1 MEAVDTADLSEE
13 EVLQSLPLVVTST
26 GELATEFGF
35 CALPIDSG
43 ARIQLVAVAVIDSK
57 LLVAIPRTAW
67 HKKVAQR
74 TLPQN
79 ALQKPAMVE
88 VDAVYLNDRLADP
101 VSSLRIWMGFLEH
114 SLLLNLQEDAE
125 PDTFDYGFVQ
135 GDSELLVPTA
145 QALRDAAQEHFAF
158 ASAVEFP
165 DQLEEASGLHMGE
178 RVGRLESLVE
188 GLASSMA
195 TLVSKLDGPVQ
206 AGQDTVP
213 LPVASPKRPSAM
225 RNAGAKTPPYLHVSF
240 AEKYPMMDPSVVAA
254 AVQAGVE
261 EDSLREMQKLLGAAA
276 PAAKRLKEPQSRPT
290 SSRSQPTVAA
300 HLSETESEKEMLGG
314 GTPPAPA
321 QTVEQ
326 AVTQLAEIVGVL
338 TADKMKKKRASRLEA
353 ALDGISASG
362 MSDPLTLGSGKKA
375 AAARR
380 ILRSSLQESP
390 EEVYQLIERMMLE
403 DLLHQTVTP
412 GMPSVTLNC
421 RAWMEHRS
429 RIGPYKTGAYL
440 GWTAAGALDVDV
452 GPMCNRSW
460 KLDVGGG
467 AVARTASSSDGA
479 GYSLSAGIEQ
489 RRAPI
494 LQDSGRPLGGS
505 CTQPPQGGG
514 RLCFKEEPPWKD
526 EPCSRGQARSEGQSK
541 SQGEV
546 LGQSRRSMKLHDF
559 TAAPGPD
566 SRNRGDNNASIPGL
580 RAPTVL
586 VPQLVNSLCRVLL
599 KAGGPLASFVHSVLS
614 RKPNPEISKGPFPRD
629 LWPMAPPYPEA
640 FRSSPIVWW
649 FSHLAEKEDEFT
661 SSHLGLV
668 MVGASY
674 ERSF

>member
-26 GELATEFGF
+26 GELTSEFGF

-43 ARIQLVAVAVIDSK
+43 ARIQLVAVTVIDSK
-57 LLVAIPRTAW
+57 LLVAIPKAAW

-74 TLPQN
+74 VLPQN
-79 ALQKPAMVE
+79 GLQKPAMVE
-88 VDAVYLNDRLADP
+88 VDAVYLTDRLSEP
-101 VSSLRIWMGFLEH
+101 VSSLRIWMGFLEN

-135 GDSELLVPTA
+135 GDVDLLAPTA

-165 DQLEEASGLHMGE
+165 EQLEEASGFLIGE
-178 RVGRLESLVE
+178 RVGRLEGLVE

-206 AGQDTVP
+206 IEQESVP
-213 LPVASPKRPSAM
+213 LPVASPKRQSAM
-225 RNAGAKTPPYLHVSF
+225 RAVGAKTPPYLHVSF
-240 AEKYPMMDPSVVAA
+240 AEKYPMLDPSVVAA

-276 PAAKRLKEPQSRPT
+276 PAAKRLKEPQSRAT

-300 HLSETESEKEMLGG
+300 HLSETESEKDMLGG
-314 GTPPAPA
+314 GIPPAPA

-338 TADKMKKKRASRLEA
+338 TADKLKKKKASRLEA
-353 ALDGISASG
+353 ALDGISASAVG
-362 MSDPLTLGSGKKA
+362 DPLTLGSGKKA

-390 EEVYQLIERMMLE
+390 EEVYQLVERMMLE

-412 GMPSVTLNC
+412 GMPAVTLNC

-440 GWTAAGALDVDV
+440 GWTAAGALDCMIQGNTAGARARLALMMLMLDQCATDR
-452 GPMCNRSW
+452 GSW
-460 KLDVGGG
+460 TLAAELSLEQPPPLTVL
-467 AVARTASSSDGA
+467 ATHSPPASSS
-479 GYSLSAGIEQ
+479 
-489 RRAPI
+489 
-494 LQDSGRPLGGS
+494 
-505 CTQPPQGGG
+505 
-514 RLCFKEEPPWKD
+514 EEPPFSRILDARWAEVALSHLKD
-526 EPCSRGQARSEGQSK
+526 AEDYA
-541 SQGEV
+541 
-546 LGQSRRSMKLHDF
+546 SRRSRLGKTFPAIEDKPEPKVK
-559 TAAPGPD
+559 AKAK
-566 SRNRGDNNASIPGL
+566 AK
-580 RAPTVL
+580 
-586 VPQLVNSLCRVLL
+586 SL
-599 KAGGPLASFVHSVLS
+599 ANQESQ
-614 RKPNPEISKGPFPRD
+614 
-629 LWPMAPPYPEA
+629 
-640 FRSSPIVWW
+640 
-649 FSHLAEKEDEFT
+649 
-661 SSHLGLV
+661 
-668 MVGASY
+668 
-674 ERSF
+674 